1 MPLTF
6 DATLKELVV
15 GHLAD
20 YEAALRLPATPR
32 DTFLNVDL
40 SAVTAA
46 TDIAIGHGDPP
57 ERVSDLN
64 FQSGPDADF
73 DARVL
78 LYAALLHYRYRVP
91 IHSIAVLLRPEA
103 DSPEVLGRIRFA
115 GHRRRSKMDFK
126 FDVVRMWQQPVGR
139 FLRGGLGTLPLA
151 TLCQLPPARS
161 VADALPDV
169 IHRINH
175 RLVRE
180 ATPEDARQ
188 LLTATYLLTGL
199 RVSREVARAIFER
212 LTHMHE
218 SSTYQAILDE
228 GEARGIREMLLRQ
241 GRTRFGPPDD
251 RVTAAVRAVND
262 LARLRRWGDRILS
275 ASSWDELLRT
285 R

>member
-15 GHLAD
+15 GHLPD
-20 YEAALRLPATPR
+20 YEAALRLPATPH
-32 DTFLNVDL
+32 DTLLNVDL

-46 TDIAIGHGDPP
+46 TDIAIGHGEPP
-57 ERVSDLN
+57 QRVSDLN

-91 IHSIAVLLRPEA
+91 IHSVAVLLRPEA
-103 DSPEVLGRIRFA
+103 DSPEVLGRVRFA
-115 GHRRRSKMDFK
+115 GQRRRSKMDFK

-151 TLCQLPPARS
+151 TLCRLPPAHS
-161 VADALPDV
+161 VAEALPDV
-169 IHRINH
+169 IHRIDR
-175 RLVRE
+175 RLLRE

-199 RVSREVARAIFER
+199 RVSHEVVDALFER

-218 SSTYQAILDE
+218 SSTFQKILED
-228 GEARGIREMLLRQ
+228 GQKEALRDTVLRQ
-241 GRTRFGPPDD
+241 GRIRFGPPDE
-251 RVTAAVRAVND
+251 RVTAAVQAVND
-262 LARLRRWGDRILS
+262 LARLRRWTERVLS
-275 ASSWDELLRT
+275 ASTWDELLKT